1 MSKSYRRT
9 PIFGA
14 TKATSESAD
23 KTIWHRRF
31 RRQTK
36 LSLVRMDDPDGYIAP
51 AVRELSNPWSMAKDG
66 HYYYTASEIN
76 LGARTL
82 RK

>member
-1 MSKSYRRT
+1 MSKSFRHT
-9 PIFGA
+9 PIFGNTTA
-14 TKATSESAD
+14 TTESTD

-36 LSLVRMDDPDGYIAP
+36 LSLVRMDDPDGYVPP
-51 AVRELSNPWSMAKDG
+51 AVRELSNPWAMPKDG
-66 HYYYTASEIN
+66 RSYWTASEMS
-76 LGARTL
+76 LGARSL